1 MSCNEFQGR
10 FPLQTHFIFHF
21 SAWSR
26 PLSVPCLL
34 AFRLMKLQS
43 WPYAE
48 LPPRYPRPARQSII
62 IYVISHWTWVGGLR
76 KGFRAKTGYEIN
88 ERTGLRRDVCLHV
101 ARKLSEP
108 AGMRDR
114 WEASAVLFHQY
125 CDFFPSSRLILSP
138 RRDRER
144 GIHSCGACWGGWLRP
159 S

>member
-1 MSCNEFQGR
+1 MNFRADSPCRPILF
-10 FPLQTHFIFHF
+10 FHF

-62 IYVISHWTWVGGLR
+62 IYVISHWTWGGGLG

-88 ERTGLRRDVCLHV
+88 GRTGWRRDICLH
-101 ARKLSEP
+101 AASKPSEP
-108 AGMRDR
+108 AGMKDR

-125 CDFFPSSRLILSP
+125 CDFFPLFPLDSFPKNR
-138 RRDRER
+138 
-144 GIHSCGACWGGWLRP
+144 
-159 S
+159 